1 MKMYPDVN
9 STMHEI
15 ERLVN
20 IPGPSGFAF
29 KAIAYVTETL

>member
-1 MKMYPDVN
+1 MYPDVN

-20 IPGPSGFAF
+20 IPGPSGLHL
-29 KAIAYVTETL
+29 KQLPM